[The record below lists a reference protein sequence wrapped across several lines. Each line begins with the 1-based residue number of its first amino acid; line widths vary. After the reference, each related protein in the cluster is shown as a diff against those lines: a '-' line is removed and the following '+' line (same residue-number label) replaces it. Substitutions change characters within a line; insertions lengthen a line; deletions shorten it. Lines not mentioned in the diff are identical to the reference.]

1 MRDGNSASCT
11 LSELLA
17 FILADAPR
25 PVVLIDGGAGS
36 GKTTLGQAMA
46 AAWPGDVRVSLVSLD
61 DFYPGW
67 GGLAAA
73 SELVTT
79 DVLSPSHPGYRR
91 WDWARSAPAEWVPLS
106 SEAPLIIEGCGTLTP
121 ASRSLAT
128 FGIWCELDAT
138 TRRHRAWERDGASF
152 AAHWDEWAAQEA
164 THWQVHRPWELADAI
179 VDGPSLRQG
188 PPGSFTMAPGPRGPG
203 LRSSVGRAP
212 AL

>member
-1 MRDGNSASCT
+1 MRVGNAASGT
-11 LSELLA
+11 LSELLGL
-17 FILADAPR
+17 ILADTSR
-25 PVVLIDGGAGS
+25 PVVLIDGGAGA
-36 GKTTLGQAMA
+36 GKTTLGLALA
-46 AAWPGDVRVSLVSLD
+46 ALWPGGVRLVSLD

-73 SELVTT
+73 SEMVTT
-79 DVLSPSHPGYRR
+79 DVLSPIRPGYRR

-106 SEAPLIIEGCGTLTP
+106 SEAPLIIEGCGALTP

-138 TRRHRAWERDGASF
+138 TRRLRAWERDGASF
-152 AAHWDEWAAQEA
+152 AAHWDEWEDQEA
-164 THWQVHRPWELADAI
+164 THWQVHRPWELADAF
-179 VDGPSLRQG
+179 VDGSSLRQG
-188 PPGSFTMAPGPRGPG
+188 APESFTMAPGQRGPG